1 LPIVVAG
8 KTEVG
13 AVVTVNGA
21 AAQVLADG
29 SVEYFIANAADGPL
43 TITVIARDAAGN
55 ATTRSIVVT
64 VLSTKLIQMLVGA
77 KAALVNGQS
86 VVLQTAPVIKNGAT
100 LVPLRFVAE
109 TFGISPVWD
118 GVFQIIDLPLGTR
131 TVRLQI
137 GQRFA
142 AVDGKRVALDA
153 APVILGGVTMVPL
166 RFIAD
171 MLGADTQW
179 EASTRTIIIVYPRA
193 S

>member
-1 LPIVVAG
+1 MG
-8 KTEVG
+8 GT
-13 AVVTVNGA
+13 VTVQGA
-21 AAQVLADG
+21 AATVQADG
-29 SVEYFIANAADGPL
+29 SFEYSIISAADGPL
-43 TITVIARDAAGN
+43 TITVVASDAAGN
-55 ATTRSIVVT
+55 TSTRTAAVT
-64 VLSTKLIQMLVGA
+64 VQSTKLVQMQVGTPT
-77 KAALVNGQS
+77 ALVNGQS
-86 VVLQTAPVIKNGAT
+86 VSLQTAPIIRSGVT

-109 TFGISPVWD
+109 TFGISPVWE

-142 AVDGKRVALDA
+142 AVDGKRVALEA

-179 EASTRTIIIVYPRA
+179 EAATRTIIIVYPRA

>member
-1 LPIVVAG
+1 M
-8 KTEVG
+8 
-13 AVVTVNGA
+13 
-21 AAQVLADG
+21 Q
-29 SVEYFIANAADGPL
+29 
-43 TITVIARDAAGN
+43 
-55 ATTRSIVVT
+55 
-64 VLSTKLIQMLVGA
+64 VGA

-86 VVLQTAPVIKNGAT
+86 ISLQTAPVIKNNAT

-109 TFGISPVWD
+109 TFGITPAWD

-142 AVDGKRVALDA
+142 AVDGKRVALDT
-153 APVILGGVTMVPL
+153 APVILGGITMVPL

-171 MLGADTQW
+171 ILGADTQW
-179 EASTRTIIIVYPRA
+179 EAATRTIIIVYPRA